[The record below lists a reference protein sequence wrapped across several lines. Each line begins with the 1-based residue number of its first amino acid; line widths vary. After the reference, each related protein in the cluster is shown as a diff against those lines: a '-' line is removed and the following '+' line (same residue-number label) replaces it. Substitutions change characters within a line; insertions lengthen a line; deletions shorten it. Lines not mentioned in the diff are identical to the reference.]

1 MKNRDG
7 KSQRKEKRRKRRSE
21 KKKNQK
27 KENIN
32 IYYIFPIIYSS
43 GGSKNGFAKAAGAE
57 LSNQIEKLYI
67 IMARNICRN
76 QNI

>member
-1 MKNRDG
+1 MGRV
-7 KSQRKEKRRKRRSE
+7 REKRNVEKRRSE

-32 IYYIFPIIYSS
+32 IYYIFPIICGS
-43 GGSKNGFAKAAGAE
+43 GRSKNRFAKAAGAE

-67 IMARNICRN
+67 IMARNIFRN